1 MALRVFTSMYPDP
14 LFWISKEHHSV
25 LGNGRQHRCHSR
37 AMPTARFGGCIQF
50 LYESG
55 LTRYCVQQAYIT
67 SFRNP
72 MLQDSIRDAPYRLA
86 KSFGALQILNSNPQ
100 FWKINKAE
108 GQPPLELSGTC

>member
-1 MALRVFTSMYPDP
+1 
-14 LFWISKEHHSV
+14 
-25 LGNGRQHRCHSR
+25 
-37 AMPTARFGGCIQF
+37 
-50 LYESG
+50 
-55 LTRYCVQQAYIT
+55 
-67 SFRNP
+67 